1 MPFMLFIWTL
11 WSLKLMLLFYVSIIY
26 RLELI
31 ISTSLN
37 VLASFFQKQTIFKEK
52 S

>member
-1 MPFMLFIWTL
+1 
-11 WSLKLMLLFYVSIIY
+11 MLLFYVSIIY

-37 VLASFFQKQTIFKEK
+37 VLASFFSKTNDFQRKVLKISTECIGLILA
-52 S
+52 